1 MAIAFGRHDVEK
13 ETKVKLN
20 QDFGM
25 AVETVLY
32 LGKKKGGNYVQ
43 AGRVAKTLKFSV
55 GYLQK
60 VIQNLGRRGIVECK
74 RGRIGGVRIG
84 PKVVTLLD
92 IWEAT
97 CGGLDFTDPPLPVMD
112 KPLKTFADAMSKII
126 IYKKK

>member
-1 MAIAFGRHDVEK
+1 M
-13 ETKVKLN
+13 KLN

-25 AVETVLY
+25 AVETVVY
-32 LGKKKGGNYVQ
+32 LGKKKDAKYVQ
-43 AGRVAKTLKFSV
+43 AGEIAKTLKFSV

-74 RGRIGGVRIG
+74 RGRIGGARIG
-84 PKVVTLLD
+84 PKTVTLLD

-97 CGGLDFTDPPLPVMD
+97 CGGLDFTDPPLAMMN
-112 KPLKTFADAMSKII
+112 KPLKAFADALRKII

>member
-1 MAIAFGRHDVEK
+1 M
-13 ETKVKLN
+13 KLN
-20 QDFGM
+20 QDFVM

-32 LGKKKGGNYVQ
+32 LGKRKGAGYVQ
-43 AGRVAKTLKFSV
+43 AGEIAKTLKFSV

-60 VIQNLGRRGIVECK
+60 VIQTLGRRGIVECK

-92 IWEAT
+92 IWEASS
-97 CGGLDFTDPPLPVMD
+97 GGLDFTDPPLAVMN
-112 KPLKTFADAMSKII
+112 KPLKAFAGELRQIV